1 MPYIACVSTAT
12 DQTVLRAFSFRV
24 KDATSGKRLTAL
36 SNAVN
41 TVWNYLNEISAR
53 SADRGPIWATKKQLR
68 DLTKGSGK
76 LLGLPSQVVQEVID
90 EYVIKRRAARRPKL
104 RWRASRGPKRA
115 LGWVPFTN
123 QDIALD
129 GADVLLRGQ
138 RFRLWLH
145 RAVKG
150 RIKSGNFSQ
159 DARGRWYCNL
169 VCEVPRSQGSGRD
182 DVGVDL
188 GLKSVAKCSDGTE
201 LEQARFYRDFETKLA
216 EAQRK
221 KRKRQVKSIHA
232 KIANRRKDTLHK
244 FSRALVDRARKI
256 TVGDVSASAMTKTRM
271 AKSVLDAGWSMLR
284 GMLRYKCDH
293 AGVAYAEVNE
303 ANTTRACS
311 SCGCLSGPTGL
322 AGLSIRRWTCSEC
335 GAEHDRD
342 QNAARNI
349 ARLGCETPCPDG
361 HGSPGF

>member
-1 MPYIACVSTAT
+1 MPYASSVSTAT
-12 DQTVLRAFSFRV
+12 DQLVLKAFSFRV
-24 KDATSGKRLTAL
+24 KDATSSKRLTAL
-36 SNAVN
+36 ANAVN
-41 TVWNYLNEISAR
+41 TVWNYVNEISAR
-53 SADRGPIWATKKQLR
+53 SADRGTLWATKKQFR

-90 EYVIKRRAARRPKL
+90 EYVLKRRAAHRPKL

-123 QDIALD
+123 QDVALD
-129 GADVLLRGQ
+129 GETVLLRGQ
-138 RFRLWLH
+138 RFRLWQH
-145 RAVKG
+145 RAVEG

-169 VCEVPRSQGSGRD
+169 VCEMPRSLGKGRD
-182 DVGVDL
+182 EVGVDL
-188 GLKSVAKCSDGTE
+188 GLKSVAKCSDGQE
-201 LEQARFYRDFETKLA
+201 LEQARFYRDLEPKLA

-221 KRKRQVKSIHA
+221 GRKRQVKSIHA

-244 FSRALVDRARKI
+244 FSRALVDRAQRI

-293 AGVAYAEVNE
+293 AGVAYAEVDE

-311 SCGCLSGPTGL
+311 SCGCLTGPRGL
-322 AGLSIRRWTCSEC
+322 AGLGIRRWTCGDC

-349 ARLGCETPCPDG
+349 ARLGCETPCPSG
-361 HGSPGF
+361 PGSPAF

>member
-1 MPYIACVSTAT
+1 MV
-12 DQTVLRAFSFRV
+12 
-24 KDATSGKRLTAL
+24 AL
-36 SNAVN
+36 ANAVN
-41 TVWNYLNEISAR
+41 TVWNYVNEISAR
-53 SADRGPIWATKKQLR
+53 SSERSKVWATKKQLR
-68 DLTKGSGK
+68 YLTKGSGK

-90 EYVIKRRAARRPKL
+90 EYVIKRRAAHRPKL

-123 QDIALD
+123 QDITLD
-129 GADVLLRGQ
+129 GATVLLRGE

-145 RAVKG
+145 RAVEG
-150 RIKSGNFSQ
+150 RIKSGNFLQ

-169 VCEVPRSQGSGRD
+169 VCEVPRSQGRGRD
-182 DVGVDL
+182 DIGVDL
-188 GLKSVAKCSDGTE
+188 GLKSVAKCSDGAA
-201 LEQARFYRDFETKLA
+201 LEQARFYRDLEPKLA
-216 EAQRK
+216 EAQGK

-232 KIANRRKDTLHK
+232 KIANRRKDALHK

-256 TVGDVSASAMTKTRM
+256 TVGDVSASAMTKTRI

-303 ANTTRACS
+303 ANTTRTCS
-311 SCGCLSGPTGL
+311 SCGCLSGPTGRT
-322 AGLSIRRWTCSEC
+322 GLGIRRWTCGAC

-342 QNAARNI
+342 RNAALNI
-349 ARLGCETPCPDG
+349 ARLGCETPCPSG
-361 HGSPGF
+361 RGSPAF